1 MLSEGNQTQKTTQCI
16 ILSICNVQN
25 RQFQRQKGDQW
36 LPRVEEVN
44 VNGHETSFQGDENVL
59 KLDSS
64 NGYTTVN
71 IVKKTNPKNPLN
83 CACKVCSLLCKFYL
97 NKAVFKKLG
106 QGLITNKELVQSSN
120 TQISFLL
127 QVARLTV

>member
-1 MLSEGNQTQKTTQCI
+1 M
-16 ILSICNVQN
+16 
-25 RQFQRQKGDQW
+25 
-36 LPRVEEVN
+36 N